1 MHVSRGTSGNDLHNV
16 FIEAGAQAGHAFTE
30 DVNGYRQEGMGM
42 TFDIVEFSALQLK
55 NFVKSFVL
63 IYVSSTVNVRFKKVF
78 GNSKKLP

>member
-55 NFVKSFVL
+55 TFVKPFVC
-63 IYVSSTVNVRFKKVF
+63 NCKKCCQT
-78 GNSKKLP
+78 LTT

>member
-55 NFVKSFVL
+55 NFAKPFVL
-63 IYVSSTVNVRFKKVF
+63 LICSTLGLLALF
-78 GNSKKLP
+78 L